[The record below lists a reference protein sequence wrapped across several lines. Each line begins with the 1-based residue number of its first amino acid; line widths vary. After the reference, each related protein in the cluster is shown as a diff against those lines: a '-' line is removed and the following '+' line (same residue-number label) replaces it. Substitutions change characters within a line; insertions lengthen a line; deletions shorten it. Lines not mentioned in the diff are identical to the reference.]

1 MLNLPMRDLQ
11 NGGNNQIQMMPG
23 LNPIMLLSRLYLQVE
38 RVPSPL
44 SDVMIYSKQ
53 LGIQ

>member
-1 MLNLPMRDLQ
+1 MLSLPMRDLQ
-11 NGGNNQIQMMPG
+11 SGGNGQIQMMPG

-38 RVPSPL
+38 RVPSL
-44 SDVMIYSKQ
+44 LNDVMIYSRL